1 MSVAAAPKIGFAAA
15 VCFEGEGEK
24 RVVDKP
30 RDREYKFRLAA
41 LTELLGSSPLR
52 AALFSF

>member
-1 MSVAAAPKIGFAAA
+1 MAAAPKIGFAAA
-15 VCFEGEGEK
+15 ICFEDEGEK
-24 RVVDKP
+24 RFVDKP